1 VTEYRIAPGEIT
13 RTDRYTPVM
22 PLDAERI
29 TMEFASFS
37 DDASNSGDSIAFAK
51 GDVTHFAATGI
62 GECRSERAAG
72 KSPYRSPNGPF
83 TTRVVCTT
91 GKTRLDKPFSIA
103 WAIRYR

>member
-91 GKTRLDKPFSIA
+91 GKTRLDKPFTTA
-103 WAIRYR
+103 WTTRYR